1 MADLLV
7 ASNVILQGLEREY
20 DRLLA
25 EHDGL
30 QRKVARLGGGGGGQQ
45 FAADKKSA

>member
-1 MADLLV
+1 VADWWV
-7 ASNVILQGLEREY
+7 APLVILQGLEREY

-30 QRKVARLGGGGGGQQ
+30 QRKLARLGGGGQQ